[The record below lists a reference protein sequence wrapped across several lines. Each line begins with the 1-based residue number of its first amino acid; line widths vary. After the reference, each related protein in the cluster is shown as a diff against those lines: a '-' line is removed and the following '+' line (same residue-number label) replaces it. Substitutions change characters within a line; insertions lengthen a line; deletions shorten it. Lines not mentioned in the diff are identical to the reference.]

1 MATSGLKKYVL
12 YGAPMSCRVLMV
24 DDNEND
30 LLFTRIALQRCGVD
44 YDLRA
49 FERAQEA
56 LDMLATDPAHGI
68 DLILL
73 DINMP
78 GMDGFAFLKAFEAL
92 PEQQRGHIGVVML
105 SSSSDPADR
114 ARAAAHPCVR
124 GFMSKPLD
132 KTHAASLIQ
141 LVDAP

>member
-1 MATSGLKKYVL
+1 
-12 YGAPMSCRVLMV
+12 MSCRVLTI

-30 LLFTRIALQRCGVD
+30 LLFTRIALQRSGVD
-44 YDLRA
+44 FDIRA

-56 LDMLATDPAHGI
+56 LTWLATEPAHGT

-78 GMDGFAFLKAFEAL
+78 VMDGFAFLRAFEAL
-92 PEQQRGHIGVVML
+92 PDAQRGHAVVVML

-114 ARAAAHPCVR
+114 HRAAQHNSVR
-124 GFMSKPLD
+124 GFMNKPLD
-132 KTHAASLIQ
+132 KDTAAGLVRLIG
-141 LVDAP
+141 PR

>member
-1 MATSGLKKYVL
+1 
-12 YGAPMSCRVLMV
+12 MSCHVLMV

-30 LLFTRIALQRCGVD
+30 LLFTRIALERSGVD
-44 YDLRA
+44 YKVRA

-56 LDMLATDPAHGI
+56 LQMLATEPAHGI

-78 GMDGFAFLKAFEAL
+78 VMDGFGFLRAFDAL
-92 PEQQRGHIGVVML
+92 PASQRGHAVVVML
-105 SSSSDPADR
+105 SSSSDPVDR
-114 ARAAAHPCVR
+114 SRAAGHACVR

-132 KTHAASLIQ
+132 KQAAAGLIR
-141 LVDAP
+141 LVTAA

>member
-1 MATSGLKKYVL
+1 
-12 YGAPMSCRVLMV
+12 MSCRVLMV

-44 YDLRA
+44 YEVQA

-56 LDMLATDPAHGI
+56 LDMLRTRPDHGI

-78 GMDGFAFLKAFEAL
+78 VMDGFAFLQAFEAL
-92 PEQQRGHIGVVML
+92 PPVQRGRAVVVML
-105 SSSSDPADR
+105 SSSSDPADH
-114 ARAAAHPCVR
+114 ARASGHASVR
-124 GFMSKPLD
+124 GFLSKPL
-132 KTHAASLIQ
+132 TQNAAAELLQ
-141 LVDAP
+141 LVRAT

>member
-1 MATSGLKKYVL
+1 
-12 YGAPMSCRVLMV
+12 MSCRVLMV

-30 LLFTRIALQRCGVD
+30 LLFTRIALQRSGVD
-44 YDLRA
+44 FEIHG

-56 LDMLATDPAHGI
+56 LKMLAGTPEHGI

-78 GMDGFAFLKAFEAL
+78 VMDGFGFLQAFDAL
-92 PEQQRGHIGVVML
+92 PASQRGHAVVVML

-114 ARAAAHPCVR
+114 ARASAHPSVK
-124 GFMSKPLD
+124 GFLNKPLS
-132 KTHAASLIQ
+132 KTAAADLIG
-141 LVDAP
+141 LVQKR

>member
-1 MATSGLKKYVL
+1 
-12 YGAPMSCRVLMV
+12 MSCRVLMV

-44 YDLRA
+44 YEVRT

-56 LDMLATDPAHGI
+56 LSLLATDSAHGT

-78 GMDGFAFLKAFEAL
+78 IMDGFSFLRAFEAL
-92 PEQQRGHIGVVML
+92 PAKHRDHTVVVML

-114 ARAAAHPCVR
+114 ARAARHGCVR
-124 GFMSKPLD
+124 GFMNKPLD
-132 KTHAASLIQ
+132 KAAAASLIH
-141 LVDAP
+141 LVRTP

>member
-1 MATSGLKKYVL
+1 
-12 YGAPMSCRVLMV
+12 MSCRVLMV

-30 LLFTRIALQRCGVD
+30 LLFTRIALQRSGVD
-44 YDLRA
+44 FDVQA

-56 LDMLATDPAHGI
+56 LQMLAATPDHGI

-78 GMDGFAFLKAFEAL
+78 VMDGFGFLQAFEAL
-92 PEQQRGHIGVVML
+92 PPAQRGHAVVVML

-114 ARAAAHPCVR
+114 TRAAGHACVR
-124 GFMSKPLD
+124 DFLRKPLD
-132 KTHAASLIQ
+132 KVAAAKLIDLVHA
-141 LVDAP
+141 P

>member
-1 MATSGLKKYVL
+1 
-12 YGAPMSCRVLMV
+12 MSCRVLMV

-30 LLFTRIALQRCGVD
+30 LLFTRIALQRSGVD
-44 YDLRA
+44 WEIRS

-56 LDMLATDPAHGI
+56 LALLASDPTHGT

-78 GMDGFAFLKAFEAL
+78 VMNGFAFLQAFEEL
-92 PEQQRGHIGVVML
+92 PAAQRGHAVVVML

-114 ARAAAHPCVR
+114 RRAAQHPCVR
-124 GFMSKPLD
+124 GFVTKPLD
-132 KTHAASLIQ
+132 KDTAAGLLSLIGSR
-141 LVDAP
+141 

>member
-1 MATSGLKKYVL
+1 MLTI
-12 YGAPMSCRVLMV
+12 

-44 YDLRA
+44 YDIRA

-56 LDMLATDPAHGI
+56 LSLLATDPAHGI

-78 GMDGFAFLKAFEAL
+78 VMDGFAFLRAFEAL
-92 PEQQRGHIGVVML
+92 PAAQRGHAVVVML

-114 ARAAAHPCVR
+114 SRAAAHACVR
-124 GFMSKPLD
+124 GFVSKPLD
-132 KTHAASLIQ
+132 KDTAAGLVRLIG
-141 LVDAP
+141 PR

>member
-1 MATSGLKKYVL
+1 
-12 YGAPMSCRVLMV
+12 MSCRVLTI

-30 LLFTRIALQRCGVD
+30 LLFTRIALQRSGVD
-44 YDLRA
+44 FDIRA

-56 LDMLATDPAHGI
+56 LTWLATEPAHGT

-78 GMDGFAFLKAFEAL
+78 VMDGFAFLRAFEAL
-92 PEQQRGHIGVVML
+92 PDTQRGHAVVVML

-114 ARAAAHPCVR
+114 HRAAQHTSVR
-124 GFMSKPLD
+124 GFMNKPLD
-132 KTHAASLIQ
+132 KDTAAGLVRLIG
-141 LVDAP
+141 PR

>member
-1 MATSGLKKYVL
+1 
-12 YGAPMSCRVLMV
+12 MSCRVLTI

-44 YDLRA
+44 YDIRA

-56 LDMLATDPAHGI
+56 LSLLATDPAHGI

-78 GMDGFAFLKAFEAL
+78 VMDGFAFLRAFEAL
-92 PEQQRGHIGVVML
+92 PAAQRGHAVVVML

-114 ARAAAHPCVR
+114 SRAAAHACVR
-124 GFMSKPLD
+124 GFVSKPLD
-132 KTHAASLIQ
+132 KDTAAGLVRLIG
-141 LVDAP
+141 PR

>member
-1 MATSGLKKYVL
+1 
-12 YGAPMSCRVLMV
+12 MSCRVLMV

-44 YDLRA
+44 YEIQA

-56 LDMLATDPAHGI
+56 LAMLGTRPDHGI

-78 GMDGFAFLKAFEAL
+78 GMDGFGFLQAFEAL
-92 PEQQRGHIGVVML
+92 PARQRGRAVVVML
-105 SSSSDPADR
+105 SSSSDPADHS
-114 ARAAAHPCVR
+114 RAAGHASVR
-124 GFMSKPLD
+124 GFLSKPLD
-132 KTHAASLIQ
+132 KDAAAGLIR
-141 LVDAP
+141 LVASA

>member
-1 MATSGLKKYVL
+1 
-12 YGAPMSCRVLMV
+12 MSCHVLMI

-44 YDLRA
+44 YEIRGV
-49 FERAQEA
+49 ERAQEA
-56 LDMLATDPAHGI
+56 LNLLATDPAHGI

-78 GMDGFAFLKAFEAL
+78 VMDGFGFLRAFEAL
-92 PEQQRGHIGVVML
+92 PAEQRGHTVVVML

-114 ARAAAHPCVR
+114 ARAAGHACVR
-124 GFMSKPLD
+124 GFLNKPLG
-132 KTHAASLIQ
+132 KVAAANLIQ
-141 LVDAP
+141 LVRAP